1 MQEPKLIDS
10 LKTVKCIS
18 VAAARDHTIIADD
31 RYVQSLVLCTLYVV
45 FSYSTELQIDHH
57 FICIFW

>member
-31 RYVQSLVLCTLYVV
+31 RYNL
-45 FSYSTELQIDHH
+45 
-57 FICIFW
+57 